1 MRETA
6 SFTAIHVSDECAKHA
21 KTIEHL
27 KNPDTRQHE
36 VVLFGKR
43 QRQLPEQK
51 CEKHPTKDVGLL
63 CQHCQIPICSECK
76 TEAHQGHAVVD
87 FYHAYSNYCAVCL
100 DKISEIE
107 EYFLP
112 TTGELQKETKAD
124 ASKIKNMME
133 KIRTSMTE
141 RAESLKVLV
150 DKVASNNKTEV
161 DEMEHSLLKMLNLQD
176 KTYED
181 HISYLRKLN
190 DKLYY
195 DLSCTDLQILK
206 ITVLQNLKIE
216 PIPETTRP
224 VPPVFSADQC
234 NEEDVIKLLGKLILS
249 DENPEVRN
257 IMPMKTDT
265 KQAKNPEKQG
275 EKSDVKL
282 SLPSDVTQVRE
293 YIIQG
298 VKDVFHL
305 SVYKSGILWASDLE
319 GKLVQ
324 DDSNGVQLQKI
335 ETGDQGKGFHA
346 VTSDGYLM
354 YAVKNQKVVV
364 KTTLDNKITGFISTK
379 NWKPLSIHYSRINGD
394 ILVGMRNIG
403 EAKITRFNRTGEIQD
418 IQRTTQ
424 GMCCTVFHTTSQ
436 KTCTSDINYS
446 AVVVVNNS
454 GQYRFS
460 YTGLGPEFR
469 PYGICTDVLGHI
481 LVCDNGM
488 HCIHVLNQDGEFL
501 SLILAQ
507 QQGIDSPCSLC
518 VDDENYLYVGQRG
531 SNLVKVFQY
540 IQ

>member
-1 MRETA
+1 
-6 SFTAIHVSDECAKHA
+6 
-21 KTIEHL
+21 
-27 KNPDTRQHE
+27 
-36 VVLFGKR
+36 
-43 QRQLPEQK
+43 
-51 CEKHPTKDVGLL
+51 
-63 CQHCQIPICSECK
+63 
-76 TEAHQGHAVVD
+76 
-87 FYHAYSNYCAVCL
+87 
-100 DKISEIE
+100 
-107 EYFLP
+107 
-112 TTGELQKETKAD
+112 
-124 ASKIKNMME
+124 
-133 KIRTSMTE
+133 MTE

-150 DKVASNNKTEV
+150 DKVTSNNKTEV
-161 DEMEHSLLKMLNLQD
+161 DEMEHSLLRMLNSQD

-206 ITVLQNLKIE
+206 ITVLQILKIE
-216 PIPETTRP
+216 PIPDTTRP

-257 IMPMKTDT
+257 LKPMKTDT

-282 SLPSDVTQVRE
+282 SLSSDVTQVRE

-324 DDSNGVQLQKI
+324 EDSNGVQLQKI

-364 KTTLDNKITGFISTK
+364 KTTLDNKMTEFISTK

-403 EAKITRFNRTGEIQD
+403 EAKITRFNRTGEMQD
-418 IQRTTQ
+418 IQRDN
-424 GMCCTVFHTTSQ
+424 TVLYSVPHYITENANGDI
-436 KTCTSDINYS
+436 CTSDINYS

-531 SNLVKVFQY
+531 SNLVKVFKF